1 VSEAHNRKKQAFSFT
16 AAMSDSSDDELDL
29 MRTHGRD
36 AEDDKD
42 LSLGGDSE
50 DDFCDSND
58 GKDGDHSADI
68 DDDDDEDEDE
78 ETPTPR
84 KARMRWTLS

>member
-16 AAMSDSSDDELDL
+16 AAMSASSDHELDL
-29 MRTHGRD
+29 MRTHRRD

-50 DDFCDSND
+50 DDFYDSN
-58 GKDGDHSADI
+58 GGEDGDNSADI
-68 DDDDDEDEDE
+68 DDDDDDDDE